1 VHYNG
6 RLQDVMVLSDSNY
19 IIKVQ
24 IPLRSTEQDKFQ
36 IVFKRLAGNDD
47 EEPIGKQ
54 NLYLSI

>member
-1 VHYNG
+1 
-6 RLQDVMVLSDSNY
+6 MVLSDTNY

-47 EEPIGKQ
+47 EEPIGK
-54 NLYLSI
+54 